1 MANGNNFKK
10 LMQLNISNIKMTKK
24 GIQLLVGINLHLL
37 TELNISNNM
46 INNEGFKILASKS
59 YWPILIGLKMSNTLL
74 YNRIMWNR

>member
-10 LMQLNISNIKMTKK
+10 LQQLNISNIKMTKK

-59 YWPILIGLKMSNTLL
+59 YWPILIGLKMSKKSTL
-74 YNRIMWNR
+74 YRIMWNR